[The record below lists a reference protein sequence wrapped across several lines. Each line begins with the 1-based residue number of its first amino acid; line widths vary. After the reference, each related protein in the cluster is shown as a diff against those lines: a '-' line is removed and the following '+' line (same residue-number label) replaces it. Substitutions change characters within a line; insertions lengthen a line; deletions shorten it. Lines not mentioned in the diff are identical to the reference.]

1 MIQAPCLSVCP
12 VHLSVANALGSEL
25 KPVRLST
32 DIPWSVLPWE
42 GNSKLAIQF
51 KTAGHLYSNIRIH
64 VRVRKVTSTPIAT
77 AIMNLSLSDSL
88 ESIRCQCYKT

>member
-12 VHLSVANALGSEL
+12 VRLSVANAHGSEL

-42 GNSKLAIQF
+42 GDSHF
-51 KTAGHLYSNIRIH
+51 KTAGHVYSNIRIH